1 MNNGNLY
8 SAEERIPSA
17 DELSSLAEAKR
28 YRAIMDR
35 LSGIPAAD
43 IAEVLYDLPDKYQ
56 PPIFRILPKSEA
68 AEVFVLLDPK
78 TQERL
83 IHSFTDDELSEM
95 LDEIYLD
102 DTVDLIEEMPATVV
116 KRIIR
121 NSDSRT
127 RADINRLLKFPDDS
141 VGSIM
146 TTEYVRLSPE
156 MTVGE
161 ALEHI
166 RNVAVDKETVYTSYV
181 TDRERRLIG
190 VISARELMIS
200 PVMSVI
206 GEIMTAET
214 VFVKTADDKSEASQK
229 LVRYGYLAL
238 PVVDN
243 EHRLVGIVT
252 VDDAT
257 RVLSDE
263 VEEDFAVMAAVTPS
277 DEPYLRT
284 SVGKMIKSR
293 LPWLII
299 LMVTATLSS
308 AILSRFEAALPA
320 VLLIFVPMLMGT
332 GGNSGGQAS
341 VTVIR
346 AISLGELSFSDLPRA
361 ILKEL
366 LVGLSVGG
374 ILGVATYLKVY
385 FLDGMLLGN
394 ESIDHRVAFTVAL
407 ALVIAVI
414 VAKLIGAVL
423 PILSH
428 KIGLDPAVMASPL
441 ITTLVD
447 VISLVVYF
455 LIAILLVPSA

>member
-1 MNNGNLY
+1 MHSELSY
-8 SAEERIPSA
+8 SAEERLPEA
-17 DELSSLAEAKR
+17 EELLSLIEERR
-28 YRAIMDR
+28 YRAVIDR
-35 LSGIPAAD
+35 LRGVPALD
-43 IAEVLYDLPDKYQ
+43 IAAVFSDLPEKYH
-56 PPIFRILPKSEA
+56 PPVFRVLPKALA
-68 AEVFVLLDPK
+68 AEVFILIEPRM
-78 TQERL
+78 QERL
-83 IHSFTDDELSEM
+83 IHSFTDDELSAM

-127 RADINRLLKFPDDS
+127 RDDINRLLNFPSDS

-146 TTEYVRLSPE
+146 TTEYVRISPE
-156 MTVGE
+156 MTVGG
-161 ALEHI
+161 ALDHI
-166 RNVAVDKETVYTSYV
+166 RRVAVDKETVYTSYV

-200 PVMSVI
+200 PVSAVI
-206 GEIMTAET
+206 GDIMTTEA
-214 VFVKTADDKSEASQK
+214 VYLKTTDDRSEASLK
-229 LVRYGYLAL
+229 LMRYGHLAL

-243 EHRLVGIVT
+243 ELRLVGIVT
-252 VDDAT
+252 VDDAA
-257 RVLSDE
+257 RVISDE

-277 DEPYLRT
+277 DVPYLKT
-284 SVGKMIKSR
+284 GIGSLIKSR

-308 AILSRFEAALPA
+308 TILSSFEAALPA

-346 AISLGELSFSDLPRA
+346 AISLGELSFRDLGRVL
-361 ILKEL
+361 LKEL
-366 LVGLSVGG
+366 LVGLSIGS
-374 ILGVATYLKVY
+374 ILGVATYLKV
-385 FLDGMLLGN
+385 LLVDGYLLGN
-394 ESIDHRVAFTVAL
+394 GAIDRRVAFAVAL

-414 VAKLIGAVL
+414 AAKLIGALL

-447 VISLVVYF
+447 VIALAVYF
-455 LIAILLVPSA
+455 LIAVLFVTGT

>member
-1 MNNGNLY
+1 MHSELSY
-8 SAEERIPSA
+8 SAEERLPEA
-17 DELSSLAEAKR
+17 EELLSLIEERR
-28 YRAIMDR
+28 YRAVIDR
-35 LSGIPAAD
+35 LRGVPALD
-43 IAEVLYDLPDKYQ
+43 IAAVFSELPEKYH
-56 PPIFRILPKSEA
+56 PPVFRVLPKALA
-68 AEVFVLLDPK
+68 AEVFILIEPRM
-78 TQERL
+78 QERL
-83 IHSFTDDELSEM
+83 IHSFTDDELSAM

-127 RADINRLLKFPDDS
+127 RADINRLLNFPSDS

-146 TTEYVRLSPE
+146 TTEYVRISPE
-156 MTVGE
+156 MTVGG
-161 ALEHI
+161 ALDHI
-166 RNVAVDKETVYTSYV
+166 RRVAVDKETVYTSYV

-200 PVMSVI
+200 PVSAVI
-206 GEIMTAET
+206 GDIMTTEA
-214 VFVKTADDKSEASQK
+214 VYLKTTDDRSEASLK
-229 LVRYGYLAL
+229 LMRYGHLAL

-243 EHRLVGIVT
+243 ELRLVGIVT
-252 VDDAT
+252 VDDAA
-257 RVLSDE
+257 RVISDE

-277 DEPYLRT
+277 DVPYLKT
-284 SVGKMIKSR
+284 GIGSLIKSR

-308 AILSRFEAALPA
+308 TILSSFEAALPA

-346 AISLGELSFSDLPRA
+346 AISLGELSFRDLGRVL
-361 ILKEL
+361 LKEL
-366 LVGLSVGG
+366 LVGLSIGS
-374 ILGVATYLKVY
+374 ILGVATYLKV
-385 FLDGMLLGN
+385 LLVDGYLLGN
-394 ESIDHRVAFTVAL
+394 GAIDRRVAFAVAL

-414 VAKLIGAVL
+414 AAKLIGALL

-447 VISLVVYF
+447 VIALAVYF
-455 LIAILLVPSA
+455 LIAVLFVPGA

>member
-1 MNNGNLY
+1 MHSELSY
-8 SAEERIPSA
+8 SAEERLPEA
-17 DELSSLAEAKR
+17 EELLSLIKERR
-28 YRAIMDR
+28 YRAVIDR
-35 LSGIPAAD
+35 LRGVPAAD
-43 IAEVLYDLPDKYQ
+43 IAAVFSDLPEKYH
-56 PPIFRILPKSEA
+56 PPVFRVLPKALA
-68 AEVFVLLDPK
+68 AEVFVLIEPRM
-78 TQERL
+78 QERL
-83 IHSFTDDELSEM
+83 IHSFTDDELSAM

-127 RADINRLLKFPDDS
+127 RADINRLLNFPSDS

-146 TTEYVRLSPE
+146 TTEYVRISPE
-156 MTVGE
+156 MTVGG
-161 ALEHI
+161 ALDHI
-166 RNVAVDKETVYTSYV
+166 RRVAVDKETVYTSYV

-200 PVMSVI
+200 PVSAVI
-206 GEIMTAET
+206 GDIMTTEA
-214 VFVKTADDKSEASQK
+214 VYLKTTDDRSEASLK
-229 LVRYGYLAL
+229 LMRYGHLAL

-243 EHRLVGIVT
+243 ELRLVGIVT
-252 VDDAT
+252 VDDAA
-257 RVLSDE
+257 RVISDE

-277 DEPYLRT
+277 DVPYLKT
-284 SVGKMIKSR
+284 GIGSLIKSR

-308 AILSRFEAALPA
+308 TILSRFEAALPA

-332 GGNSGGQAS
+332 AGNSGGQAS
-341 VTVIR
+341 VTIIR
-346 AISLGELSFSDLPRA
+346 AISLGELSFRDLGRA
-361 ILKEL
+361 LLKEL
-366 LVGLSVGG
+366 LVGLSIGS
-374 ILGVATYLKVY
+374 ILGVATYLKVL
-385 FLDGMLLGN
+385 FVDGYLLGN
-394 ESIDHRVAFTVAL
+394 GAIDHRVAFTVAL

-414 VAKLIGAVL
+414 VAKLIGALL

-447 VISLVVYF
+447 VIALAVYF
-455 LIAILLVPSA
+455 LIAVLFVPGA

>member
-1 MNNGNLY
+1 MKNDFLY
-8 SAEERIPSA
+8 SAEERIPNA
-17 DELSSLAEAKR
+17 EELTALAEARR
-28 YRAIMDR
+28 YRAIIDI
-35 LSGIPAAD
+35 LCGAPAPD
-43 IAEVLYDLPDKYQ
+43 IAELFSELPDKYQ
-56 PPIFRILPKSEA
+56 PPVFRILPKDLA
-68 AEVFVLLDPK
+68 AEVFVLIDPRM
-78 TQERL
+78 QERL
-83 IHSFTDDELSEM
+83 IHSFTDDELSEI

-102 DTVDLIEEMPATVV
+102 DTVDLIEEMPAQVV
-116 KRIIR
+116 KRIIK

-127 RADINRLLKFPDDS
+127 RADINRLLNFPSDS

-146 TTEYVRLSPE
+146 TTEYVRLSPD
-156 MTVGE
+156 MTVGN
-161 ALEHI
+161 ALDHI
-166 RNVAVDKETVYTSYV
+166 RKVAIDKETVYTSYV
-181 TDRERRLIG
+181 TDKERRLIG

-200 PVMSVI
+200 PVSAVV
-206 GEIMTAET
+206 GEIMTTET
-214 VFVKTADDKSEASQK
+214 VFVKTTDGSSEASQK
-229 LVRYGYLAL
+229 LIRYGHLAL

-257 RVLSDE
+257 RVLSEE

-284 SVGKMIKSR
+284 GVGKMIKSR
-293 LPWLII
+293 LPWLLI
-299 LMVTATLSS
+299 LMITATLSS

-346 AISLGELSFSDLPRA
+346 AISLGELSFADLPRA

-366 LVGLSVGG
+366 FVGLSVGA

-394 ESIDHRVAFTVAL
+394 DAIDHRVAFTVAL

-414 VAKLIGAVL
+414 VAKLIGALL
-423 PILSH
+423 PLLSY

-455 LIAILLVPSA
+455 LIAVLFVPAV